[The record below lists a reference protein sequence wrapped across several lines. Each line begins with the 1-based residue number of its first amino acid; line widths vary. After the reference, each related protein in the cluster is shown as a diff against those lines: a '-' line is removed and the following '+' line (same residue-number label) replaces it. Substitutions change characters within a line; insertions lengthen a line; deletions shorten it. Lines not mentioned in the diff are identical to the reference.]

1 MVQHLEF
8 LDAIRDSL
16 ILIEKTLSEKPNPQ
30 LLRELSRL
38 RRQMIFVAT
47 VMPAVR
53 SIVGESYVD
62 YSEWLLEENLMN
74 LRDAQ
79 DHSQQTLEFVKADL
93 EILSVMIDL
102 YLSSMNQKTNDK
114 MKVLAVTSIIFMPMT
129 LIAGICGMNF
139 RHMPELG

>member
-74 LRDAQ
+74 LRDVQ

>member
-62 YSEWLLEENLMN
+62 YSEWLLEENLM
-74 LRDAQ
+74 
-79 DHSQQTLEFVKADL
+79 
-93 EILSVMIDL
+93 
-102 YLSSMNQKTNDK
+102 
-114 MKVLAVTSIIFMPMT
+114 
-129 LIAGICGMNF
+129 
-139 RHMPELG
+139 

>member
-8 LDAIRDSL
+8 LDAIRDNF
-16 ILIEKTLSEKPNPQ
+16 ILIEETLSEKPNPQ

-79 DHSQQTLEFVKADL
+79 DHSQQTLEFVKADQ

-129 LIAGICGMNF
+129 LIAGIYGMNF